1 MTLVLFV
8 EGVSVKFSLVPLVR
22 FPKRLNLTAKLQLAQ
37 LDCGIVRVQFT
48 S

>member
-1 MTLVLFV
+1 VLLV
-8 EGVSVKFSLVPLVR
+8 EGVRVKFSLVPVVR
-22 FPKRLNLTAKLQLAQ
+22 FQKRLNLTARLQLAQ